1 LNLTDHAMAFAG
13 GDLPIQNNF
22 SARDESTVLVSVS
35 DHGKGIPS
43 DELTRIFEKFHR
55 GRGSS
60 GSGLGLGLTLARG
73 IVEAHGGQIWATP
86 TPGGGLTVEFTLPTT
101 SAAPTTTEEGLS
113 EDARAWSR

>member
-1 LNLTDHAMAFAG
+1 MNLIDNALAYAG
-13 GDLPIQNNF
+13 GELPLQINI

-86 TPGGGLTVEFTLPTT
+86 TPGGGLTVEFTLPT
-101 SAAPTTTEEGLS
+101 SDAAPTTMEDGLS
-113 EDARAWSR
+113 GGARAWSQ

>member
-1 LNLTDHAMAFAG
+1 
-13 GDLPIQNNF
+13 
-22 SARDESTVLVSVS
+22 LVSVS
-35 DHGKGIPS
+35 DHGKGIPN
-43 DELTRIFEKFHR
+43 DELTRIFDKFHR
-55 GRGSS
+55 SRGSS

-73 IVEAHGGQIWATP
+73 IVEAHGGKIWATP